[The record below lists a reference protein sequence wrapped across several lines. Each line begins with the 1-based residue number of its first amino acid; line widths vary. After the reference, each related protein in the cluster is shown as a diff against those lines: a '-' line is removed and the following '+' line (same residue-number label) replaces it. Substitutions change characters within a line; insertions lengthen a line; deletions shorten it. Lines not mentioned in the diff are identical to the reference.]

1 MNVIHEVKALI
12 TWFHITSILLVN
24 QFSSP
29 SDDTGWM
36 PLMQIIHSAL
46 VKK

>member
-12 TWFHITSILLVN
+12 TWFTSILLVN
-24 QFSSP
+24 HVSSP